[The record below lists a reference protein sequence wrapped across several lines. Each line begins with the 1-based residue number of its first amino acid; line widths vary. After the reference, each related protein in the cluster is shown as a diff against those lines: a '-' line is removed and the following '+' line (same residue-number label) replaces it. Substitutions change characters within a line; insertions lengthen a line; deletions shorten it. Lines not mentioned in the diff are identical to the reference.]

1 MKRFPKSIF
10 YIIANEF
17 AERFSYY
24 GYRAL
29 LTPFLVVAFAMSREE
44 AAAVTHENIVFTYA
58 TPVIG
63 GLLADWLIGKYRT
76 ILYVSLVY
84 CVGHL
89 LLALYIDDLMGFRAG
104 LLLIAIGAGMLK
116 PNSSSLMG
124 DQFPQGTGALLTK
137 AFNWYYF
144 AINMGS
150 FLAFLI
156 IPELKA
162 FGYEWAFA
170 VPGILMGIATIV
182 LYLGRKT
189 YVMVPPTGLPKYHF
203 LSLNWQALRMWMK
216 GERQVWKTLGERI
229 GEERVDGT
237 LAVWR
242 VLGFFAFFPLAWALY
257 DMSSAEWILDA
268 EHLDRNLFGFV
279 LKQEQVQAFNPI
291 LILTLIPVVLWL
303 EGRLAKRGF
312 KIKPQR
318 KVFVGFALV
327 GLATVVEG
335 FVRME
340 IEAGGHPP
348 VAFQLLAYLIL
359 TVGEVLF
366 YITGLE
372 LGYRAS
378 PRSMKSTITSFFLLT
393 NAAGNFLAAQVN
405 RAMASGGWWSVLKEG
420 ANFYWFFLA
429 LLGLNLVAYLLVVP
443 RMKMRIYD

>member
-1 MKRFPKSIF
+1 MKKFPKSIY
-10 YIIANEF
+10 YIISNEF

-44 AAAVTHENIVFTYA
+44 AAAVTHENIVYTYA

-63 GLLADWLIGKYRT
+63 GLLADWLLGKYRT
-76 ILYVSLVY
+76 ILYVSLLY
-84 CVGHL
+84 CLGHL
-89 LLALYIDDLMGFRAG
+89 LLALYIDDLAGFRLG
-104 LLLIAIGAGMLK
+104 LLCIAIGAGMIK

-150 FLAFLI
+150 FLAFLV
-156 IPELKA
+156 IPKLKT

-170 VPGILMGIATIV
+170 VPGILMGLATIV
-182 LYLGRKT
+182 LFIGRKT
-189 YVMVPPTGLPKYHF
+189 YVEVPPTGFPKDHF
-203 LSLNWQALRMWMK
+203 VSMNWQALRMWLR
-216 GERQVWKTLGERI
+216 GERKVWTTLGERI
-229 GEERVDGT
+229 GIEKVDAT

-242 VLGFFAFFPLAWALY
+242 VLAFFAFFPLAWALY

-268 EHLDRNLFGFV
+268 EFLDRDILGIT
-279 LKQEQVQAFNPI
+279 LEQEQVQALNPI
-291 LILTLIPVVLWL
+291 LILSLIPLFVWI
-303 EGRLAKRGF
+303 EARLRKRGIS
-312 KIKPQR
+312 IKPHR
-318 KVFVGFALV
+318 KVFAGFVLV
-327 GLATVVEG
+327 GLATAVEA

-340 IEAGGHPP
+340 IEAGARPH
-348 VAFQLLAYLIL
+348 VSVQLLAYFIL

-378 PRSMKSTITSFFLLT
+378 PRSMKSTITSLFLLT
-393 NAAGNFLAAQVN
+393 NAAGNFLAAGVN
-405 RAMASGGWWSVLKEG
+405 RAIASGGWWAPLGDG
-420 ANFYWFFLA
+420 ANFYWFFIG
-429 LLGLNLVAYLLVVP
+429 LLGINLLAYLLLVP
-443 RMKMRIYD
+443 RMKWKMYD

>member
-1 MKRFPKSIF
+1 
-10 YIIANEF
+10 
-17 AERFSYY
+17 
-24 GYRAL
+24 
-29 LTPFLVVAFAMSREE
+29 MSRED

-63 GLLADWLIGKYRT
+63 GLLADWFLGKYRT

-84 CVGHL
+84 CIGHL

-124 DQFPQGTGALLTK
+124 DQFPPGTGALLTR

-156 IPELKA
+156 IPELKV

-170 VPGILMGIATIV
+170 VPGILMGLATIL

-189 YVMVPPTGLPKYHF
+189 YVEAAPTGLPKHNF
-203 LSLNWQALRMWMK
+203 VGINFKAAGMWLR

-229 GEERVDGT
+229 GKNKVDAI

-242 VLGFFAFFPLAWALY
+242 VLAFFAFFPLVWALY

-268 EHLDRNLFGFV
+268 EHLDRNIFGFV
-279 LKQEQVQAFNPI
+279 LEQEQVQAFNPI
-291 LILTLIPVVLWL
+291 LILTFIPFLMWL
-303 EGRLAKRGF
+303 EARLAKRGVVF
-312 KIKPQR
+312 KPKR
-318 KVFVGFALV
+318 KVLVGFALV

-340 IEAGGHPP
+340 IEAGEHPP
-348 VAFQLLAYLIL
+348 VALQLLAYFIL

-378 PRSMKSTITSFFLLT
+378 PRSMKSTITSLFLLT

-405 RAMASGGWWSVLKEG
+405 RAMGGGGWWEVLKEG

-429 LLGLNLVAYLLVVP
+429 LLGLNLLLYLVFVP
-443 RMKMRIYD
+443 RMKLRTYD